1 MTIIRKF
8 ETEEIKNTSWRS
20 KKISMFAGLMLTFLV
35 VLEIWASNTLVSF
48 GEKYAKISKLEIS
61 LEQENK
67 ILENYIAKEAS
78 LSNIASSAATLG
90 LNKPR
95 SIKYLP

>member
-8 ETEEIKNTSWRS
+8 ETEEINSTSWKS
-20 KKISMFAGLMLTFLV
+20 KKISLMAGLMLVFLV

-48 GEKYAKISKLEIS
+48 GEKYAKISKLEKA
-61 LEQENK
+61 LAQENK
-67 ILENYIAKEAS
+67 ILENHIAKEAS
-78 LSNIASSAATLG
+78 LNNIASAAASLG

-95 SIKYLP
+95 SVKYLP